1 MRRRPTNQNNRGPI
15 PHWLLM
21 VISAV
26 VVLGFVRILVGQAHQ
41 GQPTRSA
48 DKRPSAPTTKAISRR
63 QDRLE
68 NQLQRYFKTVT
79 ADGTTGVSFYSLG
92 AKPHSA
98 AAKDATAAQL
108 YRTGRLTAE
117 ANAHT
122 PIDSA
127 STYKLFVA
135 GYLFSLHHQGQYPW
149 TAANREGLTRMIVYS
164 ENDFAEDF
172 MDTNGLAGLNQFA
185 QQQHAFTPMFIE
197 GETARTTTASLTLI
211 LRHLAQQKKPFNHAA
226 DQQWLLGLMHKQFY
240 RHGIPAGAQAAKSGT
255 KVADKVGFLGDT
267 NNDAGIVTLPDGE
280 QYILVV
286 TTHGPQPGGETGFKH
301 IAQITQHV
309 QGMVYNPKIIQDLN
323 ND

>member
-1 MRRRPTNQNNRGPI
+1 MRRRPTNKHNRGPV
-15 PHWLLM
+15 PHWVPM
-21 VISAV
+21 IISAM
-26 VVLGFVRILVGQAHQ
+26 VVLGFVGILVGQAHQ
-41 GQPTRSA
+41 GQPTQSA
-48 DKRPSAPTTKAISRR
+48 DQGPSGPTPQAIARR

-68 NQLQRYFKTVT
+68 NQLQRYFETIT
-79 ADGTTGVSFYSLG
+79 TDGTTGVSFYSLG
-92 AKPHSA
+92 AKPHSV
-98 AAKDATAAQL
+98 AAKNTTTAQL
-108 YRTGRLTAE
+108 YQTGRLTAA

-135 GYLFSLHHQGQYPW
+135 GYLFSLHHQGRYPW

-185 QQQHAFTPMFIE
+185 HQQQAFTPMFIA

-211 LRHLAQQKKPFNHAA
+211 LRHLAQQKRPFNHAA
-226 DQQWLLGLMHKQFY
+226 DRQWLLGLMHKQVY
-240 RHGIPAGAQAAKSGT
+240 RHGIPAGAQAAKPGT
-255 KVADKVGFLGDT
+255 RVADKVGFLGDT
-267 NNDAGIVTLPDGE
+267 NNDAGIVTLPNGE

-286 TTHGPQPGGETGFKH
+286 TTHGPQPDGETGFQH

-309 QGMVYNPKIIQDLN
+309 QEMVYNPQIIQDLN